1 MKIFRKIKEVDTEK
15 QEEIIDITDEINNFI
30 KERGIKNGTLTVQTL
45 HTTMGLIIQEITEPR
60 LCRDII
66 VHLNKI
72 VSQKIEDYEH
82 NDIHKRPEVID
93 KENEPLNGK
102 AHIQSLLLDNQLFLD
117 ICDGKLTL
125 GKWQRVGL
133 VELDGPREKRK
144 YLLKSWEDSKTL
156 VFSER
161 NFNDAIYPVK
171 KSFKMSKLMS
181 GLRHF

>member
-1 MKIFRKIKEVDTEK
+1 MKIFRRIKEVDTEK

-66 VHLNKI
+66 THLNKI

-82 NDIHKRPEVID
+82 NDIDKRPEVID
-93 KENEPLNGK
+93 RVNEPLNGK

-133 VELDGPREKRK
+133 IELDGPRKKRK
-144 YLLKSWEDSKTL
+144 YLLKAWADPKNL
-156 VFSER
+156 MFYKRDVK
-161 NFNDAIYPVK
+161 DAIYS
-171 KSFKMSKLMS
+171 KSSRVLNLIPYS
-181 GLRHF
+181 PEVTV